1 MLERLAPALLVGL
14 VALAASG
21 SGSASAQSQRPVGVE
36 VAPLFGPDL
45 VRPRTWVALLVTLE
59 NRTTRSF
66 QGEVHLMVKAWSS
79 DALTHETRVDLP
91 GGATRRVV
99 MEVYLPEDG
108 SEIRTEYRVDGS
120 IAGRTAYNV
129 PYSSSGAGIVVL
141 ARESRLRS
149 MLGDVET
156 TMEDQYGSVRQVNM
170 PVGSVTFDATTG
182 DPITPESPLG
192 YAPVAMVVARSS
204 ELEALSPPQAEALRH
219 WVATG
224 GKLFVFPRTPEAVR
238 QPFLRSL
245 VGELAFERGAPP
257 VDGPAPVPLAV
268 PDDLQSWRWVPRDDS
283 QWLTESFGGSRR
295 LGFGRVYLA
304 TYDGTVPP
312 HVDRGYTPATLR
324 AVASYRSFANR
335 PMLPF
340 AAPVDQNL
348 GLGFGGGSES
358 GFQQLRSALDPN
370 ESFRP
375 ALGLVALLLLVY
387 VVLVGPVNF
396 RWVARKN
403 RPIFALVTTPV
414 LALGCLVLMLAVG
427 YIGKG
432 VTMRYRS
439 VELVDA
445 VAGEPLGS
453 AREYLSFFLTRPS
466 SFDLDDA
473 TGRRLLAE
481 GSPRMPHIVMDG
493 EEQHMED
500 LQGGLWQSLFLRRDA
515 TRDLGGGITFQ
526 VENQRLTAVDN
537 GSSLTLHD
545 AILIA
550 PGGAIY
556 GVGDIAPGSS
566 APIGGQPIATI
577 RQEDFYYYGP
587 NQSDVRALGGALG
600 MNTEEGR
607 QTLYGLTQ
615 LTGGLQA
622 PTPYLLARLEESE
635 GEIAG
640 FSEERAIDLLRVLVP
655 SPEGPIHMPGYG
667 SPTTN
672 VPSPDLE
679 PIDLAPGEPMVDG
692 PEDPFADSGKDA
704 P

>member
-108 SEIRTEYRVDGS
+108 AEVRTEYRVDGS
-120 IAGRTAYNV
+120 IAGRTAYIV

-149 MLGDVET
+149 MLGNVET

-182 DPITPESPLG
+182 DPIAPESPLG

-204 ELEALSPPQAEALRH
+204 ELEALSPPQAEALRR

-245 VGELAFERGAPP
+245 VGELVFAEMREGE
-257 VDGPAPVPLAV
+257 VHQAV
-268 PDDLQSWRWVPRDDS
+268 PDELRGWRWVPSDDS
-283 QWLTESFGGSRR
+283 EWLTESFGGSRR

-312 HVDRGYTPATLR
+312 HVDRGYTPAALR
-324 AVASYRSFANR
+324 AVASYRSFTNR

-340 AAPVDQNL
+340 AAPDDQSL

-358 GFQQLRSALDPN
+358 GFQELRSALDPN

-396 RWVARKN
+396 RWVAKKN

-453 AREYLSFFLTRPS
+453 AREYLSFFLTRPT

-473 TGRRLLAE
+473 TGRRLLPE

-493 EEQHMED
+493 AEQHMED
-500 LQGGLWQSLFLRRDA
+500 LQGGLWQSLFLRRDT
-515 TRDLGGGITFQ
+515 TRDLGGAITFD
-526 VENQRLTAVDN
+526 VENQRLTAVNN
-537 GSSLTLHD
+537 GSSAPIHD
-545 AILIA
+545 AILLA
-550 PGGAIY
+550 PGGAVY
-556 GVGDIAPGSS
+556 AVGDIAPGSA
-566 APIGGQPIATI
+566 APIQGQPIATI
-577 RQEDFYYYGP
+577 RQQDYYYYGP
-587 NQSDVRALGGALG
+587 NQSDMRALANALG

-607 QTLYGLTQ
+607 KTLYGLTQ
-615 LTGGLQA
+615 LTRGLEA
-622 PTPYLLARLEESE
+622 ATPYLLARLDESE

-640 FSEERAIDLLRVLVP
+640 FSEERSVDLLRVLVP
-655 SPEGPIHMPGYG
+655 SPEGPIHIAGYG
-667 SPTTN
+667 GPTTN
-672 VPSPDLE
+672 VAPPDLE
-679 PIDLAPGEPMVDG
+679 PIDQPAEPMVDG
-692 PEDPFADSGKDA
+692 PDDPFAEAGKDA